1 METHCQTLPQ
11 VGLAGFAQMGVS
23 HFFSSAIL
31 PKSLSAFPYYHL
43 SPSLVDPEKIPV
55 FAEQRGSLS
64 Q

>member
-1 METHCQTLPQ
+1 MEIHRQTLPQ
-11 VGLAGFAQMGVS
+11 VGLAGFAQMDVL

-31 PKSLSAFPYYHL
+31 PKSLSAFPYHHL
-43 SPSLVDPEKIPV
+43 PPSLVDPEKIPV